1 MRVYIYRVEF
11 VANFERKKMG
21 RSHSRS
27 PKLSLSRSVGRV
39 RVCSPSLQ
47 RKRASNSIKTD
58 QKVEFLG
65 DGEEID
71 YGGSYE
77 EENGGTGNKVMVV
90 VDSSLDA
97 KGALEWALSHT
108 VQNRDTILLLYIKQ
122 GQLVSF
128 SSVFFPKSSENYVI
142 HFEYTNEF
150 IFDTCVRRF

>member
-1 MRVYIYRVEF
+1 MCVYIYRVEF

-27 PKLSLSRSVGRV
+27 PKLSLSRSVGRVRV

-108 VQNRDTILLLYIKQ
+108 VQNHDTILLLYIKQ

-128 SSVFFPKSSENYVI
+128 STVFFSKSSAIKLCYSL
-142 HFEYTNEF
+142 
-150 IFDTCVRRF
+150 